1 MFSMRHQD
9 GHDAEVTV
17 EIRSIPAEVSVVF
30 RDSFIL
36 TEINRDETELVPGH
50 FHRPRTA
57 PAAG

>member
-1 MFSMRHQD
+1 MRHQD

-57 PAAG
+57 PAG